1 MMSAFPIHAA
11 FERDFLVQLIVV
23 DLNDSMDQV
32 AEKVAYHCVN
42 RRVAPRAGVMRV
54 RKHQSS
60 ELFPREMTVAESGLK
75 PTEVIDVVFED

>member
-1 MMSAFPIHAA
+1 MSAFPIHAA
-11 FERDFLVQLIVV
+11 FERDFLVQLVVV

-42 RRVAPRAGVMRV
+42 RRVAPREGVMRV

-60 ELFPREMTVAESGLK
+60 ELFPRDMTVAESGLK